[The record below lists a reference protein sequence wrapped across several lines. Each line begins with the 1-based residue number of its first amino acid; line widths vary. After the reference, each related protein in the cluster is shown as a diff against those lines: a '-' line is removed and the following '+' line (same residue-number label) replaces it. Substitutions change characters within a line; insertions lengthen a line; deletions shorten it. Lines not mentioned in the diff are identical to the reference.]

1 MENIIPFGLAP
12 VDVGYRNQIIGAINA
27 LNNLTGNNFNL
38 DDLLILPDNEKIYTE
53 IKNTLYYSKFKNY
66 MSFKKALFER
76 IDYFMQNKTFVPRVF
91 ITAYNATE
99 SNDAGKDA
107 DKLCFAI
114 KQYYKEHNL
123 GKVMT
128 IVLTS
133 RYYKYKYADL
143 INIPKHLMTLMIRIR
158 LLKDL
163 SLKNKV
169 LVTTG
174 TVHNLNIKTI
184 KTKHEELKKKL
195 TKLKKQTDLESVVAK
210 FEDYKG
216 KSKKVVILLGG
227 RVQGPEIDFN
237 LDYVKKIFANA
248 QKLTKIGYGVVI
260 VNGSRT
266 PNNITDYLYKRAQ
279 KHKDIIFHNCKRIAQ
294 SSDDRDSTK
303 WRIYSGKYEED
314 FHKLQQ
320 IGNIY
325 PGIIGYPN
333 TLVVHTKDS
342 YSCCETA
349 CSSIPT
355 SISSNGLYID
365 NKKRYD
371 CQNLVDLMCPLYA
384 IDFDEFVKRAQTEH
398 LEPKDLKQHILSNPL
413 RVFAETIVNRY
424 LTLFA
429 K

>member
-12 VDVGYRNQIIGAINA
+12 VDVGYRNQIIGAINSI
-27 LNNLTGNNFNL
+27 NNLTGNKFNL
-38 DDLLILPDNEKIYTE
+38 DDMLILPDNEKNYTE
-53 IKNTLYYSKFKNY
+53 VKNTLYYSKFKNY
-66 MSFKKALFER
+66 RSFKKALFER
-76 IDYFMQNKTFVPRVF
+76 IDTFMQNKTFVPHIF

-128 IVLTS
+128 VVLTS
-133 RYYKYKYADL
+133 RYYKYKHADL

-158 LLKDL
+158 LLKNL
-163 SLKNKV
+163 RLKNKV

-174 TVHNLNIKTI
+174 TVHNLNIQTI
-184 KTKHEELKKKL
+184 KNKHEELKKNFKR
-195 TKLKKQTDLESVVAK
+195 LKKQVELEEIIKK
-210 FEDYKG
+210 FENYKD
-216 KSKKVVILLGG
+216 KQKKVVILLGG
-227 RVQGPEIDFN
+227 RVQGPEIEFN
-237 LDYVKKIFANA
+237 LEYAKKIFTNA
-248 QKLTKIGYGVVI
+248 QKLTKQGYGVVI
-260 VNGSRT
+260 VNGART
-266 PNNITDYLYKRAQ
+266 PNDVTDYLYKRSQ
-279 KHKDIIFHNCKRIAQ
+279 KQKDIIFHNCKRIAQ
-294 SSDDRDSTK
+294 NKEDRDSTK
-303 WRIYSGKYEED
+303 WRIYSGKYEDE
-314 FHKLQQ
+314 FNKLQA

-342 YSCCETA
+342 YSSCETA

-355 SISSNGLYID
+355 SISSNGLHID
-365 NKKRYD
+365 TQKRYD

-384 IDFDEFVKRAQTEH
+384 IEFDEFVKKAQTEK
-398 LEPKDLKQHILSNPL
+398 LEPNDLKQHVLSNPL